1 MTLQEA
7 TLQNPHF
14 ICPPDILARQVLLPV
29 KFYSFE
35 GKIEEGEIVADRDVA
50 DDIKALF
57 ETILK
62 EKFPIRTAIPMA
74 SPLFEW
80 DDERSMQ
87 ANNTSAFNYR
97 SIAGSEKLSDHALG
111 RAIDIN
117 PLFNPYIR
125 GEIVQPAG
133 ASYDPARPGTITAD
147 SLIVLFLKDR
157 GWAWGGEWSSLKDY
171 QHFEKKVIPTSPSS
185 SPRDTI

>member
-7 TLQNPHF
+7 TRQNPHF
-14 ICPPDILARQVLLPV
+14 ICPPDILARQVLLPI

-35 GKIEEGEIVADRDVA
+35 GKIGEGEIVTDRDLA
-50 DDIKALF
+50 PDIKVLF
-57 ETILK
+57 EAILK
-62 EKFPIRTAIPMA
+62 EKFPITSAIPMA

-80 DDERSMQ
+80 NDERSMQ

-97 SIAGSEKLSDHALG
+97 SIAGTQKLSNHALG

-133 ASYDPARPGTITAD
+133 AKYDPAMPGAITAN
-147 SLIVLFLKDR
+147 SFIVQFLKDR
-157 GWAWGGEWSSLKDY
+157 GWAWGGEWTSLKDY
-171 QHFEKKVIPTSPSS
+171 QHFEK
-185 SPRDTI
+185 